1 MYVLVV
7 LVVFSDLS
15 LKKILFIAPLSNIPQ
30 HTYIVGVYNI
40 SFILEWDI
48 RIPSAFQ
55 PNHSN
60 RMKTTLNLFDPI

>member
-30 HTYIVGVYNI
+30 HTYTVGVYNTTHI

-48 RIPSAFQ
+48 RIPSQRFNQ
-55 PNHSN
+55 I
-60 RMKTTLNLFDPI
+60 TQIG